1 MAPGKVLLTLSLA
14 LALAC
19 SAWPQQPGKAGQFD
33 YYLLVLSWSP
43 EFCHGKSGSSECKD
57 HRGFVLHGLWPQ
69 YNNGGYPVGCAT
81 TQAPPT
87 DLSKIKQIMP
97 PEIIAHEWQKHGTC
111 SGLSGDA
118 YFRLA
123 EAVFSSIKIP
133 DDLVAPTRT
142 VTSRPSALKKH
153 FELANPN
160 LADQDIAIQLHQV
173 YLNAVEICFSK
184 SERPA
189 PAACLHVHDVSG
201 GTFKIP
207 PVP

>member
-1 MAPGKVLLTLSLA
+1 MKLLAAILLA
-14 LALAC
+14 TALV
-19 SAWPQQPGKAGQFD
+19 SPIWPQQPGKAGQFD

-43 EFCHGKSGSSECKD
+43 EFCHGKSGGSECKD

-69 YNNGGYPVGCAT
+69 YNNGAYPVGCAT
-81 TQAPPT
+81 TQPSPT
-87 DLSKIKQIMP
+87 DLSSIKQIMP

-123 EAVFSSIKIP
+123 QAVFNSIKLP

-142 VTSRPSALKKH
+142 VTSRPSALKKD
-153 FELANPN
+153 FEGANPN
-160 LADQDIAIQLHQV
+160 LADPDIAIQLHQG

-184 SERPA
+184 SARPA
-189 PAACLHVHDVSG
+189 PIACSHVPDVSG
-201 GTFKIP
+201 GTFKVP